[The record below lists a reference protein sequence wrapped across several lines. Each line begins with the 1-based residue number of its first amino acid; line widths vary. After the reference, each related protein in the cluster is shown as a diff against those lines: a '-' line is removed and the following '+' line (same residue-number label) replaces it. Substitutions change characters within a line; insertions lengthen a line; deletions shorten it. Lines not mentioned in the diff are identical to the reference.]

1 MLPVFGIVARLALSV
16 GMAFALSRT
25 MPSMRNGV
33 SRFVLVF
40 VVCVPWNFAINYFDI
55 RLLGYHY
62 MSWTGTFVIAL
73 LVAAFYAFFPPQAAR
88 LVQRKRDSE

>member
-1 MLPVFGIVARLALSV
+1 MLSVFGIVARLALSL

-40 VVCVPWNFAINYFDI
+40 LVCVPWNFAINYFDV
-55 RLLGYHY
+55 RLLGYHH
-62 MSWTGTFVIAL
+62 MSSTGAFVIAL
-73 LVAAFYAFFPPQAAR
+73 LVAALFAFFPPQHAR
-88 LVQRKRDSE
+88 LVQQKRTKE